1 LVFSFIKNLK
11 IIMKNYFLLSII
23 IIGVITVF
31 FFTNF
36 KFQQDDNSG
45 NNFSVPIDSLHPHD
59 AQTDYNPNLV
69 IPPYVYYPPLP
80 DNPLLYQNI
89 DICGNTA
96 PQNEPSVKIS
106 QKNPNRVV
114 AAWRDF
120 RIGFNPAYR
129 RVGYS
134 YSSNG
139 GQTWAPSALLDSTL
153 LTGLL
158 RNSDAAVTVDTAGN
172 FYITTIALN
181 NVNSNTTLAIYKSTD
196 GGVTFPT
203 AQILAQGYSEDKEMI
218 TTDLVPGSP
227 YKNNLYISWSRL
239 NLSPDIRLIRSSD
252 GGQTWSPTVNVST
265 TSTNGQGSDPAVGIN
280 GEVYVTWTSY
290 SYNTEYF
297 NKSTDGGLTFGT
309 PVTVATGAAGNI
321 PWSQGGTTQFPS
333 IACDVSGGPR
343 NGYIYIVWCD
353 GRNSDED
360 CFLSRSTDH
369 GVTWSAPTRI
379 NNDPVSNG
387 KVQAWPWI
395 AVNDSGRIAVTFY
408 DTRNTPDNNTIEA
421 WLARSSDGGV
431 TFMNEVISTQQ
442 SPTNKPNTDVR
453 FGDYISC
460 DFWHNKIVPVWT
472 DERAGGYDQS
482 IYTAVIDLAVGTE
495 PIVSKI
501 PSGFELK
508 QNYPNPFNP
517 STTISFNLPQAGNI
531 ELSIFDINGKLVSK
545 VYNGMMNAGAHSIT
559 WDGSNFSSGV
569 YFYKLSEDN
578 FTETKKML
586 MIK

>member
-1 LVFSFIKNLK
+1 
-11 IIMKNYFLLSII
+11 MKNYFFLLII
-23 IIGVITVF
+23 ITGVISVF

-36 KFQQDDNSG
+36 IFKPEVNNG
-45 NNFSVPIDSLHPHD
+45 NNFNVQIDSLHPHD

-80 DNPLLYQNI
+80 DNPLLYPNV
-89 DICGNTA
+89 DICVNTA

-106 QKNPNRVV
+106 HKNPNRVV

-120 RIGFNPAYR
+120 RINYNPAYR

-134 YSSNG
+134 YSADG
-139 GQTWAPSALLDSTL
+139 GATWAPSLLLDSL
-153 LTGLL
+153 LLPGLL

-181 NVNSNTTLAIYKSTD
+181 NVNSNTTLAVYKSTD
-196 GGVTFPT
+196 GGATFPN
-203 AQILAQGYSEDKEMI
+203 AQILAQGYSEDKEMV
-218 TTDLVPGSP
+218 TTDLVNGSP
-227 YKNNLYISWSRL
+227 YKNNIYISWSRL
-239 NLSPDIRLIRSSD
+239 NLSPDIRLIRSTN
-252 GGQTWSPTVNVST
+252 GGLNWSATVNVST

-280 GEVYVTWTSY
+280 GELYVTWTSY
-290 SYNTEYF
+290 SYTTQYF
-297 NKSTDGGLTFGT
+297 NKSTDGGVTFGT
-309 PVTVATGAAGNI
+309 PVTVAAGTGGNI

-333 IACDVSGGPR
+333 IATDVSGGPR

-353 GRNSDED
+353 GRNGDAD
-360 CFLSRSTDH
+360 CFLSRSTNL
-369 GVTWSAPTRI
+369 GVTWSSAVRI

-421 WLARSSDGGV
+421 WLARSTNGGQ

-442 SPTNKPNTDVR
+442 SPTNKPNSDVR
-453 FGDYISC
+453 FGDYIGC
-460 DFWHNKIVPVWT
+460 DFWRGKIVPVWT

-482 IYTAVIDLAVGTE
+482 IYTGVIDLATGTG
-495 PIVSKI
+495 PVAGKL
-501 PSGFELK
+501 PDNFQLK

-517 STTISFNLPQAGNI
+517 STTIAFNTPKPENI
-531 ELSIFDINGKLVSK
+531 SLIVYDINGQYAASI
-545 VYNGMMNAGAHSIT
+545 YDGMINAGVHYIT
-559 WDGSNFSSGV
+559 WDGSKYASGV
-569 YFYKLSEDN
+569 YFYKLTTGS
-578 FTETKKML
+578 FSETKKML